1 MPHDSVL
8 YETLAFPY
16 AANPFTLKAKR
27 TFRFC
32 IPDEWFRHP
41 DGHRRRGRNTETNDA
56 STLEDKADSEGEGT
70 AKAIQHP
77 AEAPTKGAIE
87 KDSVPQNTLSSIF
100 TGFLRPM
107 TPDGTGVSSSKRKTV
122 SEPVLLEQ
130 RTGSS
135 IQSSKDLDVDSDAF
149 EAMLVRIIAFLV
161 GGQLTS

>member
-1 MPHDSVL
+1 ML

-16 AANPFTLKAKR
+16 AANPFTQKAKR

-41 DGHRRRGRNTETNDA
+41 DGHRRRDRNRETNNP
-56 STLEDKADSEGEGT
+56 STIEDKNDSEGEGT

-77 AEAPTKGAIE
+77 AEAPTKGTIE
-87 KDSVPQNTLSSIF
+87 EDSVPQNTLSSIF

-107 TPDGTGVSSSKRKTV
+107 SPDGTGVSSNKRKTV

-135 IQSSKDLDVDSDAF
+135 IQSSKDVDVDSDAF
-149 EAMLVRIIAFLV
+149 EAMLVSIIASLV
-161 GGQLTS
+161 RGQLTS